1 MSQFLSNCSVDAL
14 ATAAQSLREGSLVAF
29 PTETVY
35 GLGGDATNALAVARI
50 YEVKGRPADH
60 PLIVHIADLK
70 YLEQWISDI
79 PGYAISLA
87 REFWPGPM
95 TLILHRSELAKD
107 FITGG
112 QDTVGI
118 RIPDNSLALG
128 LLEAFHKLG
137 GAGIAAPSANRF
149 GQVSPTTAEAVQE
162 EVGNYLSDIDL
173 VLDGGPSLVGVES
186 TIIDCTGELPRILR
200 PGAITIE
207 MIEEVSG
214 LKVSNST
221 EKKSDDFKQEGIRVS
236 GSLENHYAPKAK
248 VFLDQKPVEGSG
260 FIAIE
265 SIVTPDGVIRLAAPE
280 SVEEFAR
287 VLYSALREGDHQN
300 LDSIYIAQPTGD
312 GLVIAI
318 RDRLSRSAKG
328 R

>member
-14 ATAAQSLREGSLVAF
+14 AAAARTLREGSLVAF

-35 GLGGDATNALAVARI
+35 GLGADATNARAVARI
-50 YEVKGRPADH
+50 YEAKGRPADH
-60 PLIVHIADLK
+60 PLIVHVADLK

-79 PGYAISLA
+79 PDYAISLA

-95 TLILHRSELAKD
+95 TLILQRSELAKD

-112 QDTVGI
+112 QNTVGI
-118 RIPDNSLALG
+118 RIPANSLALG
-128 LLEAFHKLG
+128 LLEAFHNLG

-149 GQVSPTTAEAVQE
+149 GQVSPTTADAVKE
-162 EVGNYLSDIDL
+162 ELDDFLADSDL
-173 VLDGGPSLVGVES
+173 VLDGGFSEVGLES
-186 TIIDCTGELPRILR
+186 TIIDCTSELPRILR
-200 PGAITIE
+200 PGAVTIE
-207 MIEEVSG
+207 MITEVIG
-214 LKVSNST
+214 LNVLNST
-221 EKKSDDFKQEGIRVS
+221 KEENVRVS

-248 VFLDQKPVEGSG
+248 VFLDQIPVSGSG
-260 FIAIE
+260 FIALSDIE
-265 SIVTPDGVIRLAAPE
+265 TPEGVFRLAAPKTI
-280 SVEEFAR
+280 EEFAR
-287 VLYSALREGDHQN
+287 VIYSALREGDNQN

-312 GLVIAI
+312 GLAIAI

>member
-1 MSQFLSNCSVDAL
+1 
-14 ATAAQSLREGSLVAF
+14 
-29 PTETVY
+29 
-35 GLGGDATNALAVARI
+35 
-50 YEVKGRPADH
+50 
-60 PLIVHIADLK
+60 
-70 YLEQWISDI
+70 
-79 PGYAISLA
+79 
-87 REFWPGPM
+87 M
-95 TLILHRSELAKD
+95 TLILRRSELAKD

-149 GQVSPTTAEAVQE
+149 GQVSPTTAEAVKE
-162 EVGNYLSDIDL
+162 ELGDYLSDKDL
-173 VLDGGPSLVGVES
+173 VLDGGQSSVGVES
-186 TIIDCTGELPRILR
+186 TIIDCTGVLPRILR

-207 MIEEVSG
+207 MIEEVTG
-214 LKVSNST
+214 INVSDLT
-221 EKKSDDFKQEGIRVS
+221 EKNSDDFEQEDIRVS

-248 VFLDQKPVEGSG
+248 VFLDQQPVVGSG
-260 FIAIE
+260 FIALE
-265 SIVTPDGVIRLAAPE
+265 SMNTPIGVIRLGAPK

-287 VLYSALREGDHQN
+287 ILYSALRDGDHQN
-300 LDSIYIAQPTGD
+300 LESIYIALPTGD
-312 GLVIAI
+312 GLAIAI